1 MESHRVPDVGADST
15 RYLTM
20 RDDES
25 REAFILRLFD
35 SFYERVFC
43 FTRRSA
49 PPDVAEDVTQDV
61 FMRLL
66 QHPRLDELSLSCSYL
81 IKIAHNIL
89 RRRHTRWIKLQEIL
103 SQKVAEE
110 PELRGRQDPPLRQP
124 APRGFT
130 EALGTLKPEERDALD
145 LIVCRGMSYEQAA
158 RSLDTSVTTINNH
171 KYRGLQKL
179 KNWRSQSA

>member
-1 MESHRVPDVGADST
+1 MDPHQVPDVDADSA
-15 RYLTM
+15 RHLRM
-20 RDDES
+20 RDDET
-25 REAFILRLFD
+25 REEFILRLFD
-35 SFYERVFC
+35 SFYQRVFC
-43 FTRRSA
+43 FARRSA
-49 PPDVAEDVTQDV
+49 PRDVAEDVTQDA

-89 RRRHTRWIKLQEIL
+89 RRRHTRWVKLQEIL
-103 SQKVAEE
+103 TDMVAED
-110 PELRGRQDPPLRQP
+110 PRLRDRRKTPSRESVPL
-124 APRGFT
+124 GLI
-130 EALGTLKPEERDALD
+130 EAMRTLKPEERDALD

-179 KNWRSQSA
+179 KNWRQESA